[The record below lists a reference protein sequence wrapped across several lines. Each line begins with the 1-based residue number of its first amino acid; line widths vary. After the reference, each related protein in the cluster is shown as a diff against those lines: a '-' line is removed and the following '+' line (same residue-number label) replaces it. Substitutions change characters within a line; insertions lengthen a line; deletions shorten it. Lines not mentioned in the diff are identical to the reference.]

1 MSLRDA
7 LSRPI
12 IEPIRRRT
20 ADVTFFTG
28 ATTLPTLLAPD
39 GIDRRWSH
47 MVQVGDS
54 FITALEVRAFP
65 PALALAWLDDPA
77 LGLDGAGITVHQHLV
92 PIPDALARRWLARSE
107 DAALGTLAGDA
118 QAGTHFDAE
127 AQQGIEAAA
136 ALRHD
141 LTAGTDRLFQIAIT
155 ITVAAA
161 TPEELAARVDR
172 VRLAAAQRGILLG
185 SMQFQQ
191 WEGYLDAL
199 PLGRTPAG
207 LLHDASGRA
216 AAMGMPTAS
225 PGLTRRGGLPIV
237 WGEHPRSGA
246 PVVYD
251 RWQATNPHM
260 LIVAESGSGKTY
272 TMGGLLAQELALG
285 EDALLIL
292 DPKRQE
298 YRALTMALGGAYISL
313 SSRAGYH
320 INPLE
325 LPPLAPERA
334 RTVAALEE
342 DLLAQRISVIKAL
355 ITRELK
361 AQGTH
366 VDATGAAAIQDAIAA
381 AYAARGISSDP
392 RTFMQPMPTFS
403 DVQQRL
409 AEIAPDL
416 ARAMALFTRGI
427 IGDLFNHPS
436 NVPTDNP
443 LLAIDLWTLLQ
454 SNDETLARLLP
465 VIVMDFFVTT
475 AINRP
480 TGRRSHLVLD
490 EAHAL
495 LHSEAGARTLQMIF
509 RIGRSLQFKA
519 TVITQSLDDLDES
532 EQTRVL
538 LENAR
543 TKLILGLNQDSDAV
557 NRAAAILRLNDE
569 EAAYLATCR
578 IERGIGA
585 TALLLADG
593 ERTPLFIPRWPDA
606 IHRIVTGAGSE
617 R

>member
-12 IEPIRRRT
+12 IEPVRRRT
-20 ADVTFFTG
+20 TDAAFLSG
-28 ATTLPTLLAPD
+28 ATTLTTLLAPD

-54 FITALEVRAFP
+54 FITTLEVRAFP
-65 PALALAWLDDPA
+65 PVLALAWLDHA
-77 LGLDGAGITVHQHLV
+77 GLGLDGVGITVHQRLL

-127 AQQGIEAAA
+127 AQQGVEAAA

-141 LTAGTDRLFQIAIT
+141 LTAGTDRLFQVAIT
-155 ITVAAA
+155 ITIAAA

-172 VRLAAAQRGILLG
+172 IRLAAAQQGILLG
-185 SMQFQQ
+185 TMQFQQ
-191 WEGYLDAL
+191 WEGYLDSL

-207 LLHDASGRA
+207 LMHDVNGRA

-298 YRALTMALGGAYISL
+298 YRALTTALGGAYISL

-334 RTVAALEE
+334 RAVAALEE
-342 DLLAQRISVIKAL
+342 DLLAQRISIVKAL
-355 ITRELK
+355 ISRELK

-392 RTFMQPMPTFS
+392 HTFTQPMPTFS
-403 DVQQRL
+403 DVQQHL

-416 ARAMALFTRGI
+416 ARAMTLFTRGI

-454 SNDETLARLLP
+454 SNDDMLARLLP
-465 VIVMDFFVTT
+465 VIVIDFFVTT

-495 LHSEAGARTLQMIF
+495 LHSEVGARTLQMIF

-557 NRAAAILRLNDE
+557 NRAAAILRLNDQ

-593 ERTPLFIPRWPDA
+593 ERTPLFIPQWPDT
-606 IHRIVTGAGSE
+606 IHRIVIGAGSD

>member
-12 IEPIRRRT
+12 IEPVRRRT
-20 ADVTFFTG
+20 TDAAFLSG
-28 ATTLPTLLAPD
+28 ATTLTTLLAPD

-54 FITALEVRAFP
+54 FITTLEVRAFP
-65 PALALAWLDDPA
+65 PVLALAWLDHA
-77 LGLDGAGITVHQHLV
+77 GLGLDGVGITVHQRLV

-127 AQQGIEAAA
+127 AQQGVEAAA

-141 LTAGTDRLFQIAIT
+141 LTAGTDRLFQVAIT

-172 VRLAAAQRGILLG
+172 IRQAAAQQGILLG
-185 SMQFQQ
+185 TMQFQQ
-191 WEGYLDAL
+191 WEGYLDSL

-207 LLHDASGRA
+207 LMHDASGRA

-298 YRALTMALGGAYISL
+298 YRALTTALGGAYISL

-334 RTVAALEE
+334 RAVAALEE
-342 DLLAQRISVIKAL
+342 DLLAQRISIVKAL
-355 ITRELK
+355 ISRELK

-392 RTFMQPMPTFS
+392 HTFIQPMPTFS
-403 DVQQRL
+403 DVQQHL

-416 ARAMALFTRGI
+416 ARAMTLFTRGI

-454 SNDETLARLLP
+454 SNDDMLARLLP

-495 LHSEAGARTLQMIF
+495 LHSEVGARTLQMIF

-557 NRAAAILRLNDE
+557 NRAAAILRLNDQ

-593 ERTPLFIPRWPDA
+593 ERTPLFIPQWPDT
-606 IHRIVTGAGSE
+606 IHRIVTGAGSD

>member
-1 MSLRDA
+1 MALRDA
-7 LSRPI
+7 LARPI
-12 IEPIRRRT
+12 IEPVCRRT
-20 ADVTFFTG
+20 ANAAFLSG
-28 ATTLPTLLAPD
+28 ATTLTTLLAPD

-47 MVQVGDS
+47 MIQVGDS
-54 FITALEVRAFP
+54 FITTLEVRAFP
-65 PALALAWLDDPA
+65 PVLTLAWLDDPT
-77 LGLDGAGITVHQHLV
+77 LGLDSSGITVHQRLV

-141 LTAGTDRLFQIAIT
+141 LTAGTDRLFQVAIT

-161 TPEELAARVDR
+161 TPDELAARIDR
-172 VRLAAAQRGILLG
+172 VRLAAAQQGILLG

-199 PLGRTPAG
+199 PLGRSPSG
-207 LLHDASGRA
+207 LVHDASGRA

-225 PGLTRRGGLPIV
+225 PGLMRRGGLPIV

-298 YRALTMALGGAYISL
+298 YRPLTTALGGAYISL

-334 RTVAALEE
+334 RAVAALEE

-355 ITRELK
+355 IIRELK

-366 VDATGAAAIQDAIAA
+366 IDATGAAAIQDAIAA
-381 AYAARGISSDP
+381 AYAERGISSDP
-392 RTFMQPMPTFS
+392 RTFGQPMPTFS
-403 DVQQRL
+403 DVQQHL
-409 AEIAPDL
+409 TAITPDL
-416 ARAMALFTRGI
+416 ARAMTLFTRGI

-495 LHSEAGARTLQMIF
+495 LHSDVGARTLQMIF

-557 NRAAAILRLNDE
+557 NRAAAILRLNEE

-593 ERTPLFIPRWPDA
+593 ERTPLFIPRWPDT
-606 IHRIVTGAGSE
+606 IHRIVSGAGSD
-617 R
+617 